1 METRS
6 KGDIMRRTIA
16 ATAAAFTI
24 LGGALVV
31 ASVGG
36 AAPAEAQEIE
46 GTEEAPATL
55 DDILS
60 DLVAEGA
67 ISQEQA
73 DAVADAIAERGP
85 RHGRFGKGGR
95 HLDLIAETIGI
106 DVEDLR
112 AALEDGQTIGE
123 VAAENGV
130 TVDTVIA
137 ALVTEMQTK
146 LDEAVT
152 DGRLSEEQAADMLAD
167 AADRAQALVDGELPE
182 GGPHGFGGPGRF
194 GGPPPIE
201 GSDAAE
207 TLNA

>member
-1 METRS
+1 
-6 KGDIMRRTIA
+6 MRRTIA

-60 DLVAEGA
+60 DLVAEGV

-73 DAVADAIAERGP
+73 DRVADAIAERGP

-95 HLDLIAETIGI
+95 HLDLVAETIGI

-112 AALEDGQTIGE
+112 AALEDGQTIAE
-123 VAAENGV
+123 VAVDNGV
-130 TVDTVIA
+130 AADTVVDV
-137 ALVTEMQTK
+137 LVAEMETK
-146 LDEAVT
+146 LDEAVA
-152 DGRLSEEQAADMLAD
+152 DGHLTEEEAAEKLAG
-167 AADRAQALVDGELPE
+167 AADRAQALVDGELPP
-182 GGPHGFGGPGRF
+182 GGPRGFGGPGRF

>member
-1 METRS
+1 
-6 KGDIMRRTIA
+6 MRRTIA

-60 DLVAEGA
+60 DLVAEGV

-73 DAVADAIAERGP
+73 DRVADAIAERGP

-95 HLDLIAETIGI
+95 HLDLVAETIGI

-112 AALEDGQTIGE
+112 AALEDGQTIAEVAVDNE
-123 VAAENGV
+123 VAA
-130 TVDTVIA
+130 DTVVDV
-137 ALVTEMQTK
+137 LVAEMETK
-146 LDEAVT
+146 LDEAVA
-152 DGRLSEEQAADMLAD
+152 DGHLTEEEAAEKLAG
-167 AADRAQALVDGELPE
+167 AADRAQALVDGELPP
-182 GGPHGFGGPGRF
+182 GGPRGFGGPGRF

>member
-1 METRS
+1 
-6 KGDIMRRTIA
+6 MRRTIA

-60 DLVAEGA
+60 DLVAEGV

-73 DAVADAIAERGP
+73 DSVADAIAERGP

-95 HLDLIAETIGI
+95 HLDLVAETIGI

-112 AALEDGQTIGE
+112 AALEDGQTIAEVAVDNE
-123 VAAENGV
+123 VAA
-130 TVDTVIA
+130 DTVVDV
-137 ALVTEMQTK
+137 LVAEMETK
-146 LDEAVT
+146 LDEAVA
-152 DGRLSEEQAADMLAD
+152 DGHLTEEEAAEKLAG
-167 AADRAQALVDGELPE
+167 AADRAQALVDGELPP
-182 GGPHGFGGPGRF
+182 GGPRGFGGPGRF